1 MFSLLKKKKINED
14 KIANIVV
21 NSIFESVDKS
31 FHEVAALINED
42 PAFET
47 SPNIMDKDDNH
58 FLFIVICGNINNLYE
73 HFTVEQASKIE
84 TKIIE
89 KLSVI
94 FEKNFILLESYIG
107 KFQSYISSI
116 NKPSK
121 NFLYGM
127 SKAFFYKYDLNNY
140 QDDYFK
146 KMRTPNPILLKRMDE
161 VFERFLWDWSV
172 FNEKFRVAGM
182 K

>member
-1 MFSLLKKKKINED
+1 MFNLLRKKKVDED

-21 NSIFESVDKS
+21 NSIFDSVDKT
-31 FHEVAALINED
+31 FHDVAAMINDD
-42 PAFET
+42 PAFEE
-47 SPNIMDKDDNH
+47 SPNLSSEDSEY
-58 FLFIVICGNINNLYE
+58 FLFIVICGNINNLYK

-94 FEKNFILLESYIG
+94 FEKEFLQVERYLG

-127 SKAFFYKYDLNNY
+127 SKALFYKYDLNKY
-140 QDDYFK
+140 QDEYFR
-146 KMRTPNPILLKRMDE
+146 KMRTPNPIFLKRMDE
-161 VFERFLWDWSV
+161 VMDRFLWDWGNFSEKYKVSV
-172 FNEKFRVAGM
+172 
-182 K
+182 

>member
-1 MFSLLKKKKINED
+1 MFSLVRKKKINED
-14 KIANIVV
+14 KIANIVI

-31 FHEVAALINED
+31 FHDVAALINED
-42 PAFET
+42 PAFEK
-47 SPNIMDKDDNH
+47 SPNLTKEDSEY
-58 FLFIVICGNINNLYE
+58 FLFIVVCGNINNLYN

-94 FEKNFILLESYIG
+94 FEKDFLQVERYIG

-127 SKAFFYKYDLNNY
+127 SKALFYKYGLNDF

-146 KMRTPNPILLKRMDE
+146 KMRTPNPIFLKRMDE
-161 VFERFLWDWSV
+161 VMDRFLWDWGV
-172 FNEKFRVAGM
+172 FNEKFKVSV
-182 K
+182 